1 MYTCEEEFCMNFN
14 NELFKA
20 SLYNLQT
27 KLNGLN
33 ESQPTV
39 ATDMSKFKYYSFLQA
54 YNDIVQFIYQ
64 LPVDQLEAIGDELTR
79 LDTEIQTLTQTV
91 NTYTGKVDAALD
103 DIEEF
108 KNTINSQI
116 TNINSLI
123 ININQKIDTSEQKI
137 HTIEQKIDTIGDVS
151 NLKTSDKTN
160 VVAAINEVFNKI
172 DMTATKTTL
181 HLTDTSNYEINE
193 KYSYYI
199 IVNNIVFCMISIRC
213 KSPGSNVYP
222 FNENLPKS
230 LFGDYIYMTTNN
242 ANIIGIRIDSNGR
255 IRCNGGTVNGQ
266 YDNLYFSYPTTK

>member
-1 MYTCEEEFCMNFN
+1 MNFN
-14 NELFKA
+14 NELFKS

-39 ATDMSKFKYYSFLQA
+39 AADMSKFKYYSFLQA

-64 LPVDQLEAIGDELTR
+64 LPVEQLSAIGDELTR

-91 NTYTGKVDAALD
+91 NTYTGKVDAALN

-123 ININQKIDTSEQKI
+123 ININQKIDTIEQKI
-137 HTIEQKIDTIGDVS
+137 DTIDQKIDTIGDVS

-160 VVAAINEVFNKI
+160 VVAAINGVFNKI

-181 HLTDTSNYEINE
+181 HLKDTSNYEISE
-193 KYSYYI
+193 DYSYYI
-199 IVNNIVFCMISIRC
+199 IVNNIVFCMIAIRC
-213 KSPGSNVYP
+213 KKPASNVFP
-222 FNENLPKS
+222 FSENLPKS
-230 LFGDYIYMTTNN
+230 LFGDYIYMKTYNS
-242 ANIIGIRIDSNGR
+242 NIIDIRVDRNGQ
-255 IRCNGGTVNGQ
+255 IRCNAGTVSGQ
-266 YDNLYFSYPTTK
+266 YDYLYFSYPMAK